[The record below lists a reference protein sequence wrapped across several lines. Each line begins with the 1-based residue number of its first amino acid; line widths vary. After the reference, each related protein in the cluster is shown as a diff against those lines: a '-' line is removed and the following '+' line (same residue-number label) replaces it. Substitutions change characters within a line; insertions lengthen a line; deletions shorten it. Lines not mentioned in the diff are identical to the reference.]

1 MKSKSRKGSGKKT
14 VKKKKQVVYQSKYPI
29 LDMEKLKQVPVLNWV
44 ARMNN
49 TKAGDIIEGTVPMDY
64 SFNKIKEKIQERT
77 VQYEKLIADSKFR
90 NIQYKLI
97 QDYKTDTTI
106 SDLEN
111 ILYDIIEKA
120 VPKTIVIAESKEEKE
135 MLNALF

>member
-1 MKSKSRKGSGKKT
+1 MKIITVYDDKT
-14 VKKKKQVVYQSKYPI
+14 QEQI
-29 LDMEKLKQVPVLNWV
+29 D
-44 ARMNN
+44 
-49 TKAGDIIEGTVPMDY
+49 D
-64 SFNKIKEKIQERT
+64 IKEKIQERT

-120 VPKTIVIAESKEEKE
+120 VPKTIVITESKEEKE
-135 MLNALF
+135 MLNTLF

>member
-1 MKSKSRKGSGKKT
+1 MKIITVYDDKT
-14 VKKKKQVVYQSKYPI
+14 QEQI
-29 LDMEKLKQVPVLNWV
+29 D
-44 ARMNN
+44 
-49 TKAGDIIEGTVPMDY
+49 D
-64 SFNKIKEKIQERT
+64 IKEKIQEKT
-77 VQYEKLIADSKFR
+77 VQYEKLIADEKLQ

-120 VPKTIVIAESKEEKE
+120 VPKTIVITESKEEKE

>member
-14 VKKKKQVVYQSKYPI
+14 VKKKKQVVYQCKYPI

-64 SFNKIKEKIQERT
+64 SFNKIKEKIQEKHGFSCSNLRLYIMEGTEKKYLDAIMCRT
-77 VQYEKLIADSKFR
+77 FQELGINAEKFSLFYEFDPFVHPMLEASLI
-90 NIQYKLI
+90 
-97 QDYKTDTTI
+97 
-106 SDLEN
+106 
-111 ILYDIIEKA
+111 
-120 VPKTIVIAESKEEKE
+120 
-135 MLNALF
+135 